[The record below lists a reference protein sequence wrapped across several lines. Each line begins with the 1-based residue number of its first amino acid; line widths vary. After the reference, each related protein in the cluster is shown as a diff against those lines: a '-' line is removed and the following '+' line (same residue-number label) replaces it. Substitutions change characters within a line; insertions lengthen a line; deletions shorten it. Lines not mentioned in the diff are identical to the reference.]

1 MKLFVNGQKVKKSL
15 NGESNE
21 DVRRADLKGV
31 GWSKRS
37 FIDSAFYGNY
47 LFIKRL
53 PYIKRLIP

>member
-37 FIDSAFYGNY
+37 YIDSAFYGN
-47 LFIKRL
+47 
-53 PYIKRLIP
+53 